1 MHEWRSPSVAVPGA
15 TGCVMTSYLCV
26 VLYVVVVLGILTVKF
41 LLGYNSVNNYVT
53 FPCATMALK

>member
-1 MHEWRSPSVAVPGA
+1 
-15 TGCVMTSYLCV
+15 MTSYLCV